1 MSQSRTFRG
10 IDWTLIIMCLILILF
25 GIMNV
30 YSVEEARGIKQL
42 IFFGLSPIIIIF
54 LISVS
59 SSTSNFFEVYSP
71 MIYGGALLMLVGV
84 LIFGKEINGAKAW
97 FDFGF
102 VSFQPAELGK
112 LATGLLLA
120 NYISSPSIEIKSQR
134 TVITAFAILGIPV
147 ILILLQP
154 DLGSVLVFSAFIVAL
169 YREGFSPWYIFIPV
183 IGGVLFLL
191 SITYPSYYILTAAGF
206 LTALVG
212 TIIVSFTY
220 NRSTLRTVAGLHIGL
235 VFFFIVLMIL
245 MAFFPELGIVED
257 ETATQF
263 VPLENLKFNV
273 YLYSLIGLVLSLLS
287 TLSVAYFFMNDSSES
302 AFKLSA
308 SEIGSNNTYGTA
320 IITSVILSLI
330 IFISLFSASIY
341 QELPK
346 HQQERIMVLF
356 EGEGKY
362 RDTSG
367 YNLLYSKTAIGSGD
381 FLGKGYMQGTVK
393 MGRFVPEQPTDYIF
407 CTVGEEWGFLGSSIL
422 IIFYALFIAR
432 IYYLAESQR
441 SEFSRFFGYSV
452 ATIFL
457 LHFFIN
463 IAMVMGLFPTVGI
476 PLPFFSYG
484 GSSLWSFITLITIF
498 LILNYKDKQSLI

>member
-1 MSQSRTFRG
+1 
-10 IDWTLIIMCLILILF
+10 MCLILISF

-42 IFFGLSPIIIIF
+42 IFFGLSPVIVIG

-59 SSTSNFFEVYSP
+59 STTSNFFEVYSP
-71 MIYGGALLMLVGV
+71 LLYGGAILLLIAV

-102 VSFQPAELGK
+102 ASFQPAEIAK
-112 LATGLLLA
+112 MATGLLLA
-120 NYISSPSIEIKSQR
+120 NYVSSLSVEIKSR
-134 TVITAFAILGIPV
+134 KTIITAFAILAIPV
-147 ILILLQP
+147 MLILLQP

-169 YREGFSPWYIFIPV
+169 YREGFSAWYIFIPV
-183 IGGVLFLL
+183 IGGILFLL
-191 SITYPSYYILTAAGF
+191 SITYPPYYILTGAGL
-206 LTALVG
+206 LTAIIG
-212 TIIVSFTY
+212 TLIISLTY
-220 NRSTLRTVAGLHIGL
+220 NRSTLRIMAGLHIGL
-235 VFFFIVLMIL
+235 VFYFTALIVLMG
-245 MAFFPELGIVED
+245 FFPELGIVED
-257 ETATQF
+257 VTSKQF
-263 VPLENLKFNV
+263 IPIDNLKFNV
-273 YLYSLIGLVLSLLS
+273 YFYSVLGLIISLSS
-287 TLSVAYFFMNDSSES
+287 TLSVAYFMMHDSVNS

-308 SEIGSNNTYGTA
+308 SEIGSNLTYGTA
-320 IITSVILSLI
+320 VITGVVLSLV
-330 IFISLFSASIY
+330 IFVSLFSVSIY

-381 FLGKGYMQGTVK
+381 LLGKGYMQGTVK
-393 MGRFVPEQPTDYIF
+393 MGKFVPEQPTDYIF
-407 CTVGEEWGFLGSSIL
+407 CTVGEEWGFIGSSLL

-432 IYYLAESQR
+432 LYYLAESQR
-441 SEFSRFFGYSV
+441 NEFSRFFGYSI

-457 LHFFIN
+457 IHFFIN

-484 GSSLWSFITLITIF
+484 GSSLWAFITLITIF

>member
-1 MSQSRTFRG
+1 
-10 IDWTLIIMCLILILF
+10 MCLILISF

-42 IFFGLSPIIIIF
+42 IFFGLSPIIIIG
-54 LISVS
+54 LISI
-59 SSTSNFFEVYSP
+59 SSTSPNFFEVYSP
-71 MIYGGALLMLVGV
+71 LFYGGAILLLVAV

-120 NYISSPSIEIKSQR
+120 NYVSSPSVEIKSR
-134 TVITAFAILGIPV
+134 KTIVTAFAILGIPV
-147 ILILLQP
+147 MLILLQP
-154 DLGSVLVFSAFIVAL
+154 DLGSVLVFSAFIIAL

-191 SITYPSYYILTAAGF
+191 SITYPSYYILTATGF
-206 LTALVG
+206 VTAVIGTLV
-212 TIIVSFTY
+212 ISFTY
-220 NRSTLRTVAGLHIGL
+220 NRSTLRTVSGLHIGL
-235 VFFFIVLMIL
+235 LFYFIVLMGL
-245 MAFFPELGIVED
+245 MTFYPELGVIED
-257 ETATQF
+257 ESSSQF

-273 YLYSLIGLVLSLLS
+273 YLYCLIGLALSLLS

-308 SEIGSNNTYGTA
+308 SEIGSNHTYGTA
-320 IITSVILSLI
+320 IITSVILSLT
-330 IFISLFSASIY
+330 IFISLFSVSIY

-407 CTVGEEWGFLGSSIL
+407 CTVGEEWGFLGSSLL

-432 IYYLAESQR
+432 IYYLAETQR
-441 SEFSRFFGYSV
+441 NEFSRFFGYSV

-457 LHFFIN
+457 IHFFIN

-484 GSSLWSFITLITIF
+484 GSSLWSFITLVTIF
-498 LILNYKDKQSLI
+498 LILNYRDKQSLI